1 MRNQAECLALLEALT
16 TDYGN
21 FLVAA
26 AIPPGSP
33 LHLAYVLMGIGSSS
47 AEDIGDAVNR
57 PKNTFTGTMQ
67 TSSTGSQAVRL
78 PSNLASE
85 VTVHNR
91 TGVQLAWQY
100 VVDNVPVGQLIRI
113 DPGMAATIPV
123 MGNSDL
129 VALRR
134 FDQSNSQVT
143 VNFEGVLM

>member
-1 MRNQAECLALLEALT
+1 MSKTTIFGLFKKPDNTFEERPIQVDDDGKLLTSGTSTSGGGA
-16 TDYGN
+16 
-21 FLVAA
+21 
-26 AIPPGSP
+26 
-33 LHLAYVLMGIGSSS
+33 S